1 MKLWLSSLGSEAVEF
16 ETAES
21 DTVGQ
26 LQAAIRQR
34 WEVHEKTLV
43 KVVHDTSVYE
53 DAEETLVALGIEDG
67 THLMAILEN
76 PGPILLKAQNLRC
89 GGSAK
94 DLQLAVRG
102 GRLSHQADRLK
113 VELTLKDGA
122 PSDAEFFV
130 TLREGDAVLAREK
143 LSATD
148 RQATFGEKHEIVR
161 LAKPDTFFSL
171 EYTLGSAQNRVAEWT
186 CLIFYV
192 NSSIEVPSQTCGRLS
207 NRDVVLPHY
216 RDRGFVRI
224 RTRDG
229 S

>member
-89 GGSAK
+89 GGSAQ

-207 NRDVVLPHY
+207 NRDVVLPH